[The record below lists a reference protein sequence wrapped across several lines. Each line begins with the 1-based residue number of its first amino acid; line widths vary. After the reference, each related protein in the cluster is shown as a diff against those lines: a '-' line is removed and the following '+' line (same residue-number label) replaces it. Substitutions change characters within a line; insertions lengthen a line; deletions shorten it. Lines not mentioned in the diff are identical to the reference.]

1 MAEGGSSYAEK
12 VAGLYRECLRVARA
26 TRAHLT
32 PINTY
37 NKKQLEVEVT
47 WAQNELERGKK
58 ISYNKSYFVEKAEE
72 GPVRKLCVSS
82 CQADAT
88 NV

>member
-1 MAEGGSSYAEK
+1 MAEEESFSDRVVE
-12 VAGLYRECLRVARA
+12 LYRECSRVPAA
-26 TRAHLT
+26 TRAYLSPT
-32 PINTY
+32 AADG
-37 NKKQLEVEVT
+37 KQLEVEVT
-47 WAQNELERGKK
+47 WSQNELERGKK

-72 GPVRKLCVSS
+72 GAVRKLCVSS